1 MNILVRNFDL
11 CNYKWY
17 PILYRYKLR
26 GKRSITMSYR
36 IEKDSLGEINIDDK
50 FYYGINTQRAIE
62 NFPLENKRVNL
73 KLIYEIAIVK
83 KAAAIV
89 NKNLKKISEEKANA
103 IIKASDEVMEGNW
116 DDNFVISA
124 FQGGAGTSTNMN
136 VNEVIA
142 NRAIEILGGNKGE
155 YSLIHPLNQVNMS
168 QSTNDVYPT
177 ALRIAAIHLIRKLS
191 NALSDLQQSFQVK
204 ESEFADV
211 IKLGRTQLMDAL
223 PMMVGQGFGAYAKA
237 IERDRWRIYK
247 VEERLR
253 QINMGGTAIGTG
265 LNTTNKF
272 IYMITDT
279 LQDLTKLGLARSDY
293 PMDITQN
300 CDVYVEVS
308 GLLKSCSVNLLK
320 ISNDLRLLNSGPRGG
335 LGEIN
340 LPQMQAGSTIMPG
353 KVNPVIP
360 EMVAQISMRV
370 IANDGA
376 ITMASSMGQLEL
388 NAFTPLIA
396 ESLLESLELLNK
408 CVIIFR
414 EKCIEGITV
423 NEEKCKENL
432 EKSTALVTALVHH
445 MGYDEASNIAKKALE
460 EDRTIRDTLLTE
472 EILAKEKIEEI
483 LNPYE
488 LTKPGIPGFKL
499 GGKK

>member
-1 MNILVRNFDL
+1 M
-11 CNYKWY
+11 
-17 PILYRYKLR
+17 
-26 GKRSITMSYR
+26 GYR
-36 IEKDSLGEINIDDK
+36 IEKDLLGEIKIDDK

-62 NFPLENKRVNL
+62 NFPLENKSVNL
-73 KLIYEIAIVK
+73 KLIYEIALIK
-83 KAAAIV
+83 KAAAMV
-89 NKNLKKISEEKANA
+89 NKNLKNLTDEKANA
-103 IIKASDEVMEGNW
+103 IIKASEDVIYGKL
-116 DDNFVISA
+116 DYNFVVSA

-155 YSLIHPLNQVNMS
+155 YDLIHPLNEVNMS

-177 ALRIAAIHLIRKLS
+177 ALRIAAIHLIRELS
-191 NALSDLQQSFQVK
+191 KSLSELQQSFQEK
-204 ESEFADV
+204 ENEFADV

-237 IERDRWRIYK
+237 LERDRWRIYK

-265 LNTTNKF
+265 LNATNKF
-272 IYMITDT
+272 IYMITDS

-320 ISNDLRLLNSGPRGG
+320 ISNDLRLLNSGPKGG
-335 LGEIN
+335 FGEIN
-340 LPQMQAGSTIMPG
+340 LPEMQAGSTIMPG

-360 EMVAQISMRV
+360 EMVAQVSMRV

-388 NAFTPLIA
+388 NSFTPLIA
-396 ESLLESLELLNK
+396 ESLLESLELINK

-423 NEEKCKENL
+423 NEKKCKENL
-432 EKSTALVTALVHH
+432 ENSTALVTALVHH
-445 MGYDEASNIAKKALE
+445 IGYDKPSSVAKKALK
-460 EDRTIRDTLLTE
+460 EDKTIRDILLTD
-472 EILAKEKIEEI
+472 EILPRSKIEAI
-483 LNPYE
+483 LKPYE
-488 LTKPGIPGFKL
+488 LTKPGIPGLK
-499 GGKK
+499 